1 MHDSTENLV
10 LEILRRI
17 QADVAILREDMRDV
31 KTRLSSI
38 EARLAHSGADYAT
51 QSLRIDRLED
61 RLERIEHRLDIHD
74 PASPSRN

>member
-1 MHDSTENLV
+1 MNESTENLV
-10 LEILRRI
+10 LEILRRM
-17 QADVAILREDMRDV
+17 QADMAILRDDMRDV

-38 EARLAHSGADYAT
+38 EGRLAHSSADHAT

-74 PASPSRN
+74 PTSPSRN